1 MLVSTSGICQPWKNN
16 DMPKDYSLA
25 NGYAGVLAIVLYKI
39 KWLQTSVGYIMWSM
53 CSVADFYW
61 GIEEMG

>member
-1 MLVSTSGICQPWKNN
+1 MICQKITL
-16 DMPKDYSLA
+16 LA